1 MYLSALFGI
10 LPKGL
15 VLDADEAQHALYLW
29 YCKLER
35 ELEELWGKPLP
46 RNVTRRRARR
56 LQGMKLAMDIKI
68 RREMRIIN
76 ALYKARY
83 GYVLSGWA
91 NLPATPTIETAKAQL
106 EVLFRQKSHVNAFMD
121 QLDEE
126 TILQRYRELQKAK
139 DHCEAEYKKYWN
151 SLK

>member
-10 LPKGL
+10 LPKAL

-46 RNVTRRRARR
+46 RNVTRRRAHR
-56 LQGMKLAMDIKI
+56 LQGMKLASDIKI
-68 RREMRIIN
+68 RIIN

-91 NLPATPTIETAKAQL
+91 NLPATPTIGAAKAQL

-121 QLDEE
+121 QLGEE
-126 TILQRYRELQKAK
+126 TIQQRYRELQKAK
-139 DHCEAEYKKYWN
+139 DHCEAVYREYWN